1 MNKQDITL
9 PIFFMIYAKSK
20 GWIIP
25 RFHIEV
31 CEFLE
36 NYGNVG
42 LLQLPRGH
50 GKSTLLEIY
59 TAYKI
64 YKNPQE
70 LILAMSATDSD
81 ALKTSRS
88 AIDILSS
95 HPLTSDNC
103 TQNRGTVTK
112 WWVSECEDVK
122 HGNVY
127 AKGILSNITGSRAT
141 IIINDDT
148 ENLNT
153 TATQELRDKLQYK
166 LGEQTHILIPGGSR
180 LFVGTPHSFD
190 SLYTKIKEM
199 GANSFIR
206 PMYSYSN
213 RLEGVKKG
221 KVYRLDMSK
230 RTSGASVK
238 EDVSYDVFSGIGV
251 NSSIPSYTIINNH
264 ILFKEDYPLVD
275 IYHSPL
281 WEDRFTTEVMLQR
294 RKECLSLNG
303 WDSQYML
310 NSKPLGDSPLEI
322 SLFKAYSSELEIRVA
337 NRERVAMIGDKKIV
351 SSSLCFDPSSGK
363 AGRDIAAVSL
373 VFKDEQ
379 GKLYW
384 HRCFGVTGEIA
395 CTDLEGRIIGG
406 QVMQIID
413 LIKEYRI
420 PCITVETNGIR
431 ADTYLLYLRL
441 P

>member
-206 PMYSYSN
+206 PMYGYSN

-221 KVYRLDMSK
+221 KVYKLDVC
-230 RTSGASVK
+230 G

-310 NSKPLGDSPLEI
+310 NSKPLGDSPLDI
-322 SLFKAYSSELEIRVA
+322 NLFKAYSSELEVKVA
-337 NRERVAMIGDKKIV
+337 NRERVAHINSKQIISV
-351 SSSLCFDPSSGK
+351 SACWDPSSGK
-363 AGRDIAAVSL
+363 AGRDVSAVSVVFKDQQGMSYWHDAVSL
-373 VFKDEQ
+373 
-379 GKLYW
+379 
-384 HRCFGVTGEIA
+384 TGELAI
-395 CTDLEGRIIGG
+395 TEENGRIKGG
-406 QVMQIID
+406 QVWGVVDVIIKYSIPNIQI
-413 LIKEYRI
+413 
-420 PCITVETNGIR
+420 ETNGIR
-431 ADTYLLYLRL
+431 ADTYLLY
-441 P
+441 